1 VPVHEAEYI
10 DLVLP
15 DNTTSWKQGWFYLDN
30 PTPVLPTM
38 SGRAPVPFLEWTNLL
53 TSRETKELRPFL
65 EDLGRLKVEGLTD
78 GAVAISFSRQ
88 LLQPIQDW
96 VHSTYEYWGQSDPT
110 RVVRRKVSKEKIV
123 VRVKNIFTG
132 RIHN

>member
-38 SGRAPVPFLEWTNLL
+38 SGRALVPFLEWTNLL

-96 VHSTYEYWGQSDPT
+96 VDSTYEYWGQSDPT